1 MSGLIRM
8 SSEVGLPP
16 SGITRPRWF
25 PVAVS
30 AKSPIAPPKKGV
42 SWLKIVFLSSFIL
55 CGLGLGVLYAYLRE
69 LPDLSLLQNE
79 PSQSTRIYDVNG
91 QLVSQLCLE
100 QRTLIP
106 LSRVPQALQE
116 AVLATE
122 DVRFYKHWGIDFL
135 GIFRA
140 FLMNIRA
147 GRVVEGGSTITQQ
160 LARNLFLTR
169 EQTIAR
175 KAREALLSLQ
185 IERNFTK
192 KQILE
197 MYLNQIYFGQGAYGV
212 ESAARTYFG
221 KPAEELSLAEC
232 AMLAGMPKAPSNYD
246 PYKNPLGA
254 LQRRNKVLNNL
265 AEEGFISLQE
275 ATEAKN
281 QPLELHKI
289 EVQTAPYFVE
299 FVRQQLEA
307 KYGTHAV
314 YKGGLAVYTTLD
326 SKMQREAQQ
335 ALTRGLQ
342 DAENVARRSRAGGI
356 PVTQPIQGALMAIDP
371 KTGAIRAMIGGRDYR
386 ESVFN
391 RAVQAQRQ
399 PGSSFKPIIYAAA
412 IENGYTFADV
422 FLDSPSVYLDPST
435 NKEWRPANFS
445 GKFRGPTTLHTALM
459 HSINMVTI
467 KLLEKLGIQP
477 VVNLARRMGIS
488 TPIKP
493 NLSLGLGTSEATLSE
508 MCAAFN
514 VFVNQGIRVE
524 PFGVLSV
531 KDASGRVLESNAP
544 VAQEVLD
551 PQTAYLVTHTLKDV
565 IDQGTARI
573 IRRMGFNRP
582 AAGKTGTSNNNI
594 DAWFIGYTPDLLCGV
609 WVGYDARQSLGK
621 SQTGGTTAAPIWAN
635 FMKAATAGMPSRD
648 FPEPDGLE
656 SKRVCMDSG
665 LIATARC
672 PRVRAELFK
681 KDSVPIKSC
690 NVHTGVTIDPSQV
703 GSTSSSGSGDLL
715 EMESAP
721 PVAVQSVSNGA
732 TVITTVQ
739 PTPVPQTNVEQSYQ
753 DEGF

>member
-1 MSGLIRM
+1 
-8 SSEVGLPP
+8 V
-16 SGITRPRWF
+16 
-25 PVAVS
+25 VS
-30 AKSPIAPPKKGV
+30 RGRQRQEPDRPPKKGV

-147 GRVVEGGSTITQQ
+147 GRVVEGGSTITKQ

-275 ATEAKN
+275 ATEARTN
-281 QPLELHKI
+281 PWSSIRSRCRRHPTSSSSSANSWRLS
-289 EVQTAPYFVE
+289 TAP
-299 FVRQQLEA
+299 RRLQGRSRGLHHARLEDA
-307 KYGTHAV
+307 TRGPTS
-314 YKGGLAVYTTLD
+314 LD
-326 SKMQREAQQ
+326 P
-335 ALTRGLQ
+335 GLQ

-435 NKEWRPANFS
+435 NKEWRPATF
-445 GKFRGPTTLHTALM
+445 P
-459 HSINMVTI
+459 
-467 KLLEKLGIQP
+467 
-477 VVNLARRMGIS
+477 
-488 TPIKP
+488 
-493 NLSLGLGTSEATLSE
+493 
-508 MCAAFN
+508 
-514 VFVNQGIRVE
+514 
-524 PFGVLSV
+524 
-531 KDASGRVLESNAP
+531 ASS
-544 VAQEVLD
+544 
-551 PQTAYLVTHTLKDV
+551 
-565 IDQGTARI
+565 
-573 IRRMGFNRP
+573 
-582 AAGKTGTSNNNI
+582 
-594 DAWFIGYTPDLLCGV
+594 
-609 WVGYDARQSLGK
+609 
-621 SQTGGTTAAPIWAN
+621 AAP
-635 FMKAATAGMPSRD
+635 P
-648 FPEPDGLE
+648 L
-656 SKRVCMDSG
+656 
-665 LIATARC
+665 
-672 PRVRAELFK
+672 
-681 KDSVPIKSC
+681 
-690 NVHTGVTIDPSQV
+690 
-703 GSTSSSGSGDLL
+703 STR
-715 EMESAP
+715 P
-721 PVAVQSVSNGA
+721 
-732 TVITTVQ
+732 
-739 PTPVPQTNVEQSYQ
+739 
-753 DEGF
+753 